1 MGTKIESVIV
11 AETAG
16 CVSQV
21 AFSSQLPV
29 TNCNSCTLP
38 NTTFEKQ
45 RLSDALLTVDEAG
58 IELMSKAISARRTLV
73 ESALTL
79 SSAFDPFACV
89 GLSSCT

>member
-16 CVSQV
+16 CVFQV
-21 AFSSQLPV
+21 VLSSQLPV
-29 TNCNSCTLP
+29 TNCSSCTLP
-38 NTTFEKQ
+38 STTLEKQ
-45 RLSDALLTVDEAG
+45 RLSDATLTVEPAG
-58 IELMSKAISARRTLV
+58 IELTSKAIRARRNL
-73 ESALTL
+73 ADWLFTL